1 MIVVNARFLSQEITG
16 VQRYGMEISRA
27 LKKQNTS
34 IQFVCPKDIIHK
46 SLAEELGAI
55 QIGNMT
61 GHLWEQIELPA
72 YLKSKKSPLLI
83 NLANTAP
90 ILYRNKISTIH
101 DIAFEKFPRNY
112 SWRFRLAYKKIIPI
126 IIKSSKKI
134 FTVSE
139 FSKKEICTLYNISPQ
154 SVEVAPNAASSIF
167 IRNKSENANKKNYIL
182 STSSLTHQKNFIGL
196 INAFSLLHNQEC
208 ELFLVGSIN
217 RSFAPKELLN
227 KITSNSR
234 IKFLGRVT
242 DSELV
247 KLYSEARA
255 FVFPSFYEGFGIPP
269 LEAQACGC
277 PVICSNT
284 ASLPEVCDD
293 SALYFDPYNITDM
306 ADKIDLL
313 LSDQTISN
321 ELIVKGYDNIKRFS
335 WEDSAVKFSRL
346 INTYNTKPEP

>member
-27 LKKQNTS
+27 LKKQNTL
-34 IQFVCPKDIIHK
+34 IQFVCPKNIIHK

-72 YLKSKKSPLLI
+72 YLKSKKNPLLI

-101 DIAFEKFPRNY
+101 DVAFEKFPKNY

-139 FSKKEICTLYNISPQ
+139 FSKKEICTLYNIPPQ

-167 IRNKSENANKKNYIL
+167 IRNKGGNLNKKNYIL

-196 INAFSLLHNQEC
+196 INAFSILQDQEC
-208 ELFLVGSIN
+208 ELYLVGSLN
-217 RSFAPKELLN
+217 GNFASKELLN

-247 KLYSEARA
+247 ALYSEARA

-293 SALYFDPYNITDM
+293 SALYFDPYNIKDI
-306 ADKIDLL
+306 AKKIDLL

-335 WEDSAVKFSRL
+335 WEDSAVKFSPL
-346 INTYNTKPEP
+346 INTHNTKL